1 MAQNL
6 HEVSNQTLFV
16 VLPVALNQ
24 VSDDVGVSYPGV
36 VKVGGRVVLV
46 VHELIRV
53 TLNQIIVLGG

>member
-6 HEVSNQTLFV
+6 HDVSNQTLVV
-16 VLPVALNQ
+16 VLPAALNQ
-24 VSDDVGVSYPGV
+24 VSDKGDVSNPGV
-36 VKVGGRVVLV
+36 VKVGGLGVLV